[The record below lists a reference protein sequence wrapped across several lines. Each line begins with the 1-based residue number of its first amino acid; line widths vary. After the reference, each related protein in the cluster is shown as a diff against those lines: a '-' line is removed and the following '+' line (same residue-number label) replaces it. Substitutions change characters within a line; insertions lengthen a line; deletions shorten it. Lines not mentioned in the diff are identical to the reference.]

1 VEIDERHEQRA
12 WSREEI
18 IGVLAGASLEPV
30 EVIDFD
36 PYHEDRRVKLVFVC
50 RPEQARPARR

>member
-36 PYHEDRRVKLVFVC
+36 P
-50 RPEQARPARR
+50 